1 MRRFLLAAPT
11 AALLAACSGPSP
23 APPAAAPP
31 AKAALGAFG
40 VETANMDTTV
50 KPGDD
55 FFKYANGKWLATFK
69 MPADKARFGAFDA
82 LGDKSE
88 ADVKTVVESLAA
100 QKPAAGTTAAK
111 VGDMYS
117 SWMDEAAIEARGI
130 APLQP
135 YLDKINAVTDTA
147 GVLALM
153 GTTDFASPFGLG
165 VEADPQ
171 DPTKYAIWAGQDG
184 LGMPDR
190 DYYLGK
196 DASFEKYRA
205 AYKAY
210 VTKIF
215 ELLGD
220 AAPAASA
227 DTVIALETKIAQG
240 HWPQA
245 NLRDVA
251 KAIKPMPFAE
261 FKTFAPTVSVGH
273 LPHRPGH
280 AGSAGE
286 DRRLR

>member
-1 MRRFLLAAPT
+1 MRRFFLAAPT

-69 MPADKARFGAFDA
+69 MPADKSRFGAFDA

-111 VGDMYS
+111 VGDMYT
-117 SWMDEAAIEARGI
+117 SWMDEAAIEARGL

-153 GTTDFASPFGLG
+153 GTTEFASPFGLG

-171 DPTKYAIWAGQDG
+171 DPTRYAIWAGQDG

-210 VTKIF
+210 VDEDF
-215 ELLGD
+215 RVARRRHAGRVRRHGD
-220 AAPAASA
+220 RARDEDRPGTLAAGEPPRRGQGDQA
-227 DTVIALETKIAQG
+227 DAVRRVQ
-240 HWPQA
+240 
-245 NLRDVA
+245 DVRA
-251 KAIKPMPFAE
+251 DGA
-261 FKTFAPTVSVGH
+261 VGH
-273 LPHRPGH
+273 LPHWPGH
-280 AGSAGE
+280 AGGAGE

>member
-1 MRRFLLAAPT
+1 MRRLLLAAPA

-55 FFKYANGKWLATFK
+55 FFKYANGKWLATYK

-100 QKPAAGTTAAK
+100 EKPAAGTTAAK

-130 APLQP
+130 TPLQP

-153 GTTDFASPFGLG
+153 GTTEFASPFGLG

-184 LGMPDR
+184 LGMPRPVRNVSQGTVGANVLNSANGIGLIALATSRRLAWGQCPCAIFASRAMTVSADAAAAVSPSSSKIFVTYVLYAAR
-190 DYYLGK
+190 YFSN
-196 DASFEKYRA
+196 DAS
-205 AYKAY
+205 
-210 VTKIF
+210 
-215 ELLGD
+215 
-220 AAPAASA
+220 
-227 DTVIALETKIAQG
+227 
-240 HWPQA
+240 
-245 NLRDVA
+245 
-251 KAIKPMPFAE
+251 
-261 FKTFAPTVSVGH
+261 
-273 LPHRPGH
+273 LPR
-280 AGSAGE
+280 
-286 DRRLR
+286 